1 MENKPS
7 QIKIAMKFGAIY
19 GFSSIAVFLLFYLL
33 GTDIQSKLPQWISY
47 SLLVLFIVMG
57 IKAYRDESLDGFIG
71 YGKSLGTGVLIAIF
85 GGFITGIFTLIF
97 FQYLAPEMVQKIMD
111 EAQKSMVERGGMSDE
126 QIEMAMSM
134 TAKFMTPFWLFL
146 FSVIGS
152 GFMGLIFSLIISV
165 FMKKEQNPF
174 NSNLG

>member
-19 GFSSIAVFLLFYLL
+19 GFSSVAVLLIFYLL
-33 GTDIQSKLPQWISY
+33 GTDIQSKLPQWIRF
-47 SLLVLFIVMG
+47 SLLVLFIVLG

-111 EAQKSMVERGGMSDE
+111 EAQKSMVEGGGYSDE

-146 FSVIGS
+146 FSVIES

>member
-7 QIKIAMKFGAIY
+7 KINIAMKFGAIY

-33 GTDIQSKLPQWISY
+33 GTDIQSKLPQLISY

-57 IKAYRDESLDGFIG
+57 IKAYRDESLDGYIS
-71 YGKSLGTGVLIAIF
+71 YGQSLGTGILISIF

-97 FQYLAPEMVQKIMD
+97 FQYLAPDMVQRIM
-111 EAQKSMVERGGMSDE
+111 EETQKNMSERGGMSDE
-126 QIEMAMSM
+126 QMEMALSM

-152 GFMGLIFSLIISV
+152 GFMGFIFSLVISV